1 MSQEISAIWTDVLKV
16 LEDELSRPS
25 FDAWLK
31 TSAPVVVADDAVEV
45 PVPHDFARDWLET
58 RYAAMLSETM
68 SAMVGRDVTVRFVAR
83 EGSTTEE
90 NADAEEQ
97 APGASRGQ
105 VRHVESAHQQKG
117 VPYAYEPG
125 SSRGIGVI
133 EAAATAGVHT
143 QTSSEYQ
150 AFDDFP
156 PPSLNSKYTFES
168 FVVGNSNRFAHAAA
182 LAVSE
187 APGKAYN
194 PFFIYG
200 GVGLGKTHLM
210 QAIGH
215 HVLELNPYA

>member
-97 APGASRGQ
+97 APEASRGQ

-117 VPYAYEPG
+117 VPSHTSLVHQEASG
-125 SSRGIGVI
+125 LSRL
-133 EAAATAGVHT
+133 
-143 QTSSEYQ
+143 
-150 AFDDFP
+150 P
-156 PPSLNSKYTFES
+156 PLRESTLKHPVNIRHLTISLRLRSIPSIRLSLS
-168 FVVGNSNRFAHAAA
+168 
-182 LAVSE
+182 
-187 APGKAYN
+187 
-194 PFFIYG
+194 
-200 GVGLGKTHLM
+200 
-210 QAIGH
+210 
-215 HVLELNPYA
+215 